1 MNCRFCGA
9 TLEHEFIDL
18 VGAPPS
24 NAFLSEEQINE
35 PEVYYPLKLYLCTAC
50 FLVQIDEY
58 KKSADIFDSG
68 YVYFS
73 SYSTTWLDH
82 AKRYVDR
89 MIQAFRYDGTSLVIE
104 IASND
109 GYLLQYFKE
118 RGIPCLGIEP
128 AAIKGYDADE
138 FTHMSVAVAV
148 LSGSADAGLG
158 IYAAA
163 KALDLDFIPVVTEK
177 YDLVIPVEHFESEFI
192 QTLLGIITSAE
203 FKRRVEGLGGYN
215 THCTGEIIDIGAA

>member
-128 AAIKGYDADE
+128 AAGTAE
-138 FTHMSVAVAV
+138 AARQTTVASRL
-148 LSGSADAGLG
+148 LSRGAAMDIEAGRRVDAGEVLVG
-158 IYAAA
+158 LDESDLRQRLDQAQANLSARQAMRDRAEDELTRTERSAEAAA
-163 KALDLDFIPVVTEK
+163 V
-177 YDLVIPVEHFESEFI
+177 S
-192 QTLLGIITSAE
+192 G
-203 FKRRVEGLGGYN
+203 
-215 THCTGEIIDIGAA
+215 